1 MILKH
6 NILKK
11 KSCLILIILIITL
24 QTRGYSSELIKPWGF
39 FAHKKINAMAIY
51 TLPIEMITFY
61 KRHQKEIED
70 LSVLPDQRRYIMD
83 NEASRHYIDLD
94 RYQIADIRYTS
105 WAEIIKNMH
114 QDSLVKHGIVPWHI
128 PILYQELKYAFVRL
142 DTIKIIKL
150 SAEMGHY
157 IGDLHVPLHTT
168 SNYDGQKT
176 GQTGLHAFWESRIPE
191 LLNEAL
197 EEWVGPATFVSNVP
211 KSAWDWALE
220 SHTEVKILI
229 DKEAKLNATFKQSK
243 KYTFEKKGNVLQK
256 NYSVEYSKKY
266 HQVLDHQIENRFQS
280 AYKHVGDIWYSAWI
294 EAGQPFFK

>member
-1 MILKH
+1 MHI
-6 NILKK
+6 
-11 KSCLILIILIITL
+11 
-24 QTRGYSSELIKPWGF
+24 
-39 FAHKKINAMAIY
+39 KKINTLAIY
-51 TLPIEMITFY
+51 TLPLEMVTFY

-83 NEASRHYIDLD
+83 QEASRHYIDLD
-94 RYQIADIRYTS
+94 RYEISALQYTNWS
-105 WAEIIKNMH
+105 EITQKINP
-114 QDSLVKHGIVPWHI
+114 DSLVKHGIVPWHI
-128 PILYQELKYAFVRL
+128 PILYQQLKYAFIRR

-176 GQTGLHAFWESRIPE
+176 GQSGLHAFWESRIPE
-191 LLNEAL
+191 LLNESL
-197 EEWVGPATFVSNVP
+197 EEWVGPATFIPNIT
-211 KSAWDWALE
+211 KSTWNWVLE
-220 SHTEVKILI
+220 SHTQVKIVI
-229 DKEAKLNATFKQSK
+229 DQEAKLNTSFRQSK

-266 HQVLDHQIENRFQS
+266 HQVLGHQIEDRFQR

>member
-6 NILKK
+6 NILNK
-11 KSCLILIILIITL
+11 KSCLILIILIIAL

-39 FAHKKINAMAIY
+39 FAHKKINTLAIY
-51 TLPIEMITFY
+51 TLPMEMITFY

-94 RYQIADIRYTS
+94 RYKITDIHYTT
-105 WAEIIKNMH
+105 WPEIIKINN

-128 PILYQELKYAFVRL
+128 PVLYEQLKYALVRK

-211 KSAWDWALE
+211 KSAWDWVLE
-220 SHTEVKILI
+220 SHTQVKILI
-229 DKEAKLNATFKQSK
+229 DKEAKLNASFKQSK

>member
-6 NILKK
+6 NILNK
-11 KSCLILIILIITL
+11 KSCLILIILIIAL
-24 QTRGYSSELIKPWGF
+24 QTRVYSSELIKPWGF

-94 RYQIADIRYTS
+94 RYKITDIHYTT
-105 WAEIIKNMH
+105 WPEIIKINN

-128 PILYQELKYAFVRL
+128 PVLYEQLKYALVRK

-220 SHTEVKILI
+220 SHNEVKILI
-229 DKEAKLNATFKQSK
+229 DKEAKLNASFKQSK

>member
-6 NILKK
+6 NILNK
-11 KSCLILIILIITL
+11 KSFLILIILIIAL
-24 QTRGYSSELIKPWGF
+24 QTRGYSSELMKPWGF

-211 KSAWDWALE
+211 KFAWDWALE

-229 DKEAKLNATFKQSK
+229 DKEAKLNASFKQSK

-266 HQVLDHQIENRFQS
+266 HQVLNHQIETRFQS

>member
-6 NILKK
+6 NILNK
-11 KSCLILIILIITL
+11 KSYKMLIILLVTL
-24 QTRGYSSELIKPWGF
+24 HTRGYSSELIKPWGF
-39 FAHKKINAMAIY
+39 FAHKKINSMAIY
-51 TLPIEMITFY
+51 TLPIEMIPFY

-94 RYQIADIRYTS
+94 RYKIADIHYTS
-105 WAEIIKNMH
+105 WAEIIINIH

-128 PILYQELKYAFVRL
+128 PILYQQLKYAFVRR

-168 SNYDGQKT
+168 SNYDGQNS

-197 EEWVGPATFVSNVP
+197 EELVGPATFVSNVT
-211 KSAWDWALE
+211 KSAWDWVLE
-220 SHTEVKILI
+220 SHTQVKILI

-243 KYTFEKKGNVLQK
+243 KYTFEKKGNGLQK
-256 NYSVEYSKKY
+256 NYSVEYSKRY
-266 HQVLDHQIENRFQS
+266 HQVLDHQIEDRFQS
-280 AYKHVGDIWYSAWI
+280 AYKHVGDIWFSAWI

>member
-6 NILKK
+6 NILNK
-11 KSCLILIILIITL
+11 KSFLILIILIIAL
-24 QTRGYSSELIKPWGF
+24 QTRGYSSEIMKPWGF

-128 PILYQELKYAFVRL
+128 PILYQELKYAFVRR

>member
-6 NILKK
+6 NILNK
-11 KSCLILIILIITL
+11 KSCLILIILIIAL

-39 FAHKKINAMAIY
+39 FAHKKINTLAIF
-51 TLPIEMITFY
+51 TLPMEMITFY

-94 RYQIADIRYTS
+94 RYKITDIHYTT
-105 WAEIIKNMH
+105 WPEIIKINN

-128 PILYQELKYAFVRL
+128 PVLYEQLKYALVRK

-211 KSAWDWALE
+211 KSAWDWVLE
-220 SHTEVKILI
+220 SHTQVKILI
-229 DKEAKLNATFKQSK
+229 DKEAKLNASFKQSK
-243 KYTFEKKGNVLQK
+243 KYSFEKKGNVLQK

>member
-6 NILKK
+6 NILNK
-11 KSCLILIILIITL
+11 KSCLIHIILIIAL
-24 QTRGYSSELIKPWGF
+24 QIRGYSIELIKPWGF
-39 FAHKKINAMAIY
+39 FAHKKINTLAIY
-51 TLPIEMITFY
+51 TLPMEMITFY

-94 RYQIADIRYTS
+94 RYKITDIHYTT
-105 WAEIIKNMH
+105 WPEIIKINN

-128 PILYQELKYAFVRL
+128 PVLYEQLKYAFVRK

-211 KSAWDWALE
+211 KSAWDWVLE
-220 SHTEVKILI
+220 SHTQVKILI
-229 DKEAKLNATFKQSK
+229 DKEAKLNASFKQSK